1 MKTAPGI
8 PRVFL
13 RVGNIKKSEYCNCIK
28 IILYRTL
35 KKIEL
40 LKIKVSG

>member
-13 RVGNIKKSEYCNCIK
+13 RVGNIIKSEYCIK